1 MLHRQLLLVL
11 GVFFIFLTGCGNGEK
26 DPYAVTRD
34 TVPEPLTV
42 TLFTRRTATLLES
55 NIESINRVVE
65 RIKEM
70 TNVTLEYSVGPW
82 NTNEFISALEKR
94 VNAGDIPDLIFPPSR
109 NAVSIMAEEDMI
121 VPVGYIKQI
130 FPQFYFSFKETY
142 WEDGTV
148 NGVSYGIPFRRFVGP
163 EVWVVDSEKRRA
175 VSEFPITTFTALERK
190 AKEYSRIAG
199 RKNLIREDS
208 ASPPSLLRDLLYIEK
223 GWRPLP
229 FMNNSMVLF
238 LKENDPE
245 IYSLFD
251 EMNDEIRSIFLKAI
265 RLYEEGYYFG
275 KPPRNGPLYGY
286 MNFDAKTAD
295 EWFAFKVSANSFLMD
310 PFYTQGAVSNLSD
323 YEFIYDTNGGTPPYT
338 INGVN
343 HFYLGNTKQT
353 DRVVD
358 FLTTLQNREYF
369 DLIQYG
375 ITGVDWELKED
386 GAMEF
391 LPESRY
397 PSGAYWRNPLLM
409 FSTDFSLWRDNARWP
424 GSLNTIISRFL
435 DEYWNGPE
443 DILDLAEFNL
453 SPVEKEIELYR
464 DELYENM
471 YLKLFASSEDFRYRW
486 DQFEES
492 AEKVVGI
499 IRTVLQEQLDNYTAA
514 GDE

>member
-1 MLHRQLLLVL
+1 MLHRYLLLVL
-11 GVFFIFLTGCGNGEK
+11 GVFLFLSGCSNSEK
-26 DPYAVTRD
+26 DPYAVTKD
-34 TVPEPLTV
+34 TVPDPLTV

-55 NIESINRVVE
+55 NIESINRVVD
-65 RIKEM
+65 RIREM

-82 NTNEFISALEKR
+82 NTNEFISALEKK
-94 VNAGDIPDLIFPPSR
+94 VNAGDTPDLIFPPSR
-109 NAVSIMAEEDMI
+109 NAVEIMAEEEMI
-121 VPVGYIKQI
+121 VPVEYIKQI
-130 FPQFYFSFKETY
+130 FPQFYFSFKERH
-142 WEDGTV
+142 WDEAVVD
-148 NGVSYGIPFRRFVGP
+148 GVSYGIPFRTFVGP
-163 EVWVVDSEKRRA
+163 DVWVVDSEKRRA
-175 VSEFPITTFTALERK
+175 VSEYPLTTFAALERE
-190 AKEYSRIAG
+190 AIEYSRIAG
-199 RKNLIREDS
+199 RKNLIREDG

-229 FMNNSMVLF
+229 FLNNSMVLF
-238 LKENDPE
+238 LKENDPK

-251 EMNDEIRSIFLKAI
+251 EMDNEIQSFFLRAI

-286 MNFDAKTAD
+286 MNFDVKTAD

-310 PFYTQGAVSNLSD
+310 PFYTQGAVSNLSE
-323 YEFIYDTNGGTPPYT
+323 YEFIYDKNGGTPAYT
-338 INGVN
+338 VDGLN

-358 FLTTLQNREYF
+358 FLATLQEREYF

-375 ITGVDWELKED
+375 ITGLDWELKED
-386 GAMEF
+386 GDMEF
-391 LPESRY
+391 LPDSRY

-409 FSTDFSLWRDNARWP
+409 FSTDFSLWRENSRWP
-424 GSLNTIISRFL
+424 GSLNAIIRNFL

-443 DILDLAEFNL
+443 DVLDLTEFSL
-453 SPVEKEIELYR
+453 SPVEKEIALFR

-492 AEKVVGI
+492 AGKVIAI
-499 IRTVLQEQLDNYTAA
+499 IQTVLQEQMDGHSGA